1 MESEAL
7 SVNISLLF
15 NIIIHYLAVSAVLLL
30 MYAFITLL
38 IAILEN
44 IGSLSDPDILN
55 TDTF

>member
-7 SVNISLLF
+7 SMNISLLF

-38 IAILEN
+38 IGILEN
-44 IGSLSDPDILN
+44 TGSLSDPDILN
-55 TDTF
+55 IDTF